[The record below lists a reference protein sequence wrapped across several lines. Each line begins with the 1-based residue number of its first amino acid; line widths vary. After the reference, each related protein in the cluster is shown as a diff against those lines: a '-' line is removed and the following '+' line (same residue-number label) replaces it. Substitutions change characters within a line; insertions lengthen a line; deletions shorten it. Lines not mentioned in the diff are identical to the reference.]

1 MQNPQDTEEVENP
14 EEKKTP
20 DHTPEIA
27 KKVSRFGNQ

>member
-1 MQNPQDTEEVENP
+1 MQNTKDTEEVENS
-14 EEKKTP
+14 EEIKTP